1 MARKTINIA
10 ILPARIGSK
19 RIKRKNIKIFN
30 GKPILAWTFQIL
42 VKSKIFDKI
51 IISSESNDV
60 LKLAKKIG
68 FHETIKRPRRLA
80 DNFTGTQEVIKHAI
94 QEIEKNFIFD
104 NVFCVYPCNP
114 FIQIKDLNES
124 LKILTKHKN
133 KLIFPVTNFSHPV
146 ERAYVFKNKSEI
158 KYINNF
164 FSKFRTQD
172 LKTKYYDTGQ
182 FYLASKKTWLKSKT
196 KKIGLKI
203 PNWRVVDIDNT
214 ADWDRS
220 EILFKFFKKYKYL
233 KNN

>member
-1 MARKTINIA
+1 M
-10 ILPARIGSK
+10 
-19 RIKRKNIKIFN
+19 F
-30 GKPILAWTFQIL
+30 
-42 VKSKIFDKI
+42 
-51 IISSESNDV
+51 
-60 LKLAKKIG
+60 
-68 FHETIKRPRRLA
+68 
-80 DNFTGTQEVIKHAI
+80 
-94 QEIEKNFIFD
+94 
-104 NVFCVYPCNP
+104 
-114 FIQIKDLNES
+114 
-124 LKILTKHKN
+124 
-133 KLIFPVTNFSHPV
+133 
-146 ERAYVFKNKSEI
+146 
-158 KYINNF
+158 NNF